1 MAIRLIANSILK
13 SVTLA
18 LLLGLCVSQTGCV
31 YWNTMYNAKKHF
43 KEAEKQNNP
52 ELGGTKM
59 TANRRLYEDAIAK
72 AGKVVQKHPK
82 SKYHDDALFLIGV
95 SYFRID
101 NYAKSESA
109 FRELL
114 AVHPKSEF
122 VEESQ
127 LYLARCRMQSGDAQA
142 AYRTFTDLAST
153 ARKPEW
159 RAEATFQRGIYLSEI
174 GSYDSAVAAFQQ
186 ILDEYPNTDR
196 ANDARVLA
204 ADQLRKLKRPSE
216 AMDLYTPLTTHKE
229 PLVRY
234 PALIGLGGACYEA
247 GLVDSGIAVF
257 DAMAEDEL
265 YADSIGNIRLLLG
278 DGLERRG
285 DVNGAWRQY
294 EQVAAALERTR
305 WSAEAYFNMAEIK
318 QYQQGD
324 LASAKEYYDKVREE
338 YASGKLSN
346 EALTRSANISK
357 LEQFRKSLGRGELT
371 RGPVGD
377 STLVYDPEDLPR
389 YERQSRSSPIEARPF
404 DFVHSRVRAKHL
416 EDSLAALSPAAGS
429 GAGSPST
436 GDQLAFG
443 PETPEEFKSI
453 WDDPG
458 RFGPQTPPEF
468 VVYGKASATSL
479 SETESP
485 AGTATVADSSGLTGV
500 FGPPIDSLE
509 LVLNLRASELL
520 SNETWEK
527 LLEADSLYGPPSP
540 ASAYDFGI
548 GPMFG
553 PETPNEILWTQV
565 AEPVIDSTAI
575 REREARTAMRK
586 EREAAF
592 AEIETAA
599 ETQMQLAELYRFDLN
614 YPDSALAEYNDIAER
629 YKGTPYGAQAL
640 LAAADIYTSEYDD
653 STNARQRL
661 LRILAEYPHLDY
673 AGDAIGRLGW
683 RGTDADTAHPMAAY
697 TAAEDRYL
705 VDNDPEAAI
714 DEFRA
719 FIDKYPYSRLV
730 PRAEYAIAA
739 LTDRYFPAEDSS
751 VVWAYQEIAA
761 TYAQSD
767 LAQAANQRLSATV
780 TRPKP
785 RVVSAAPKPD
795 EALAAATKSA
805 NRQDSTAGDESE
817 DLPLAPRAKV
827 YGQVEFPSS
836 DVGTITRE
844 VVVVYK
850 ILIDFSGNVA
860 DLELIQ
866 KSTSPDLDAAT
877 LRAMRD
883 TKFNPDSIAPESLM
897 IWYKYVMRVTPPALS
912 PDELDRYNRTGGIPN
927 IPQGQ
932 QPVIPPGQP

>member
-1 MAIRLIANSILK
+1 MAIRFTARSVLKLVAFALVIATGATQS
-13 SVTLA
+13 
-18 LLLGLCVSQTGCV
+18 GCV

-82 SKYHDDALFLIGV
+82 SKYHDDALYLIGV

-127 LYLARCRMQSGDAQA
+127 LYLARCRMQSGDEQA
-142 AYRTFTDLAST
+142 AYRTFTELATT

-159 RAEATFQRGIYLSEI
+159 RSEATFQRGMYLSEI
-174 GSYDSAVAAFQQ
+174 ASYDSAVAAFQQ
-186 ILDEYPNTDR
+186 ILDEYPDTDR
-196 ANDARVLA
+196 ANEARILA
-204 ADQLRKLKRPSE
+204 ADQLRKLNRPTE
-216 AMDLYTPLTTHKE
+216 AMELYTPLTTHKE

-247 GLVDSGIAVF
+247 QLVDSGIAIF
-257 DAMAEDEL
+257 EAMTEEEL

-278 DGLERRG
+278 DGLERSG
-285 DVNGAWRQY
+285 DVDGAWRQY

-318 QYQQGD
+318 QYDQGD
-324 LASAKEYYDKVREE
+324 LASAKEHYDKVREE
-338 YASGKLSN
+338 YASGDLSN

-377 STLVYDPEDLPR
+377 STRIYDPEDLPR
-389 YERQSRSSPIEARPF
+389 YERALKSSPLEARPY
-404 DFVHSRVRAKHL
+404 DFVHSSVRSKDL
-416 EDSLAALSPAAGS
+416 EDSLARSSATAVASGQSALSESQPAY
-429 GAGSPST
+429 
-436 GDQLAFG
+436 G
-443 PETPEEFKSI
+443 PETPPELKSI

-468 VVYGKASATSL
+468 VVYDTASGLAGSG
-479 SETESP
+479 EDSP
-485 AGTATVADSSGLTGV
+485 SDDDSTAADSSGLAGA
-500 FGPPIDSLE
+500 FGPPVDSLE
-509 LVLNLRASELL
+509 LILNLRAEELL
-520 SNETWEK
+520 SGEAWERI
-527 LLEADSLYGPPSP
+527 LEADSLYGPPSP
-540 ASAYDFGI
+540 ASSYDFGVGAMY
-548 GPMFG
+548 GPGTPTEIFWAQAEV
-553 PETPNEILWTQV
+553 PEV
-565 AEPVIDSTAI
+565 DSTAI
-575 REREARTAMRK
+575 REREARAAMRK
-586 EREAAF
+586 ERESAF

-640 LAAADIYTSEYDD
+640 LAAADIYTSEYND

-661 LRILAEYPHLDY
+661 IRILSEYPHLDY

-683 RGTDADTAHPMAAY
+683 RGSDADTAHPMAAY
-697 TAAEDRYL
+697 SAAEDRYL
-705 VDNDPEAAI
+705 YDNDPAAAI

-719 FIDKYPYSRLV
+719 FVEKYPYSRLV

-767 LAQAANQRLSATV
+767 LAMAATQRLSATV
-780 TRPKP
+780 PRPKP
-785 RVVSAAPKPD
+785 RAVPVADKKETGKP
-795 EALAAATKSA
+795 
-805 NRQDSTAGDESE
+805 GESGKTPGSE
-817 DLPLAPRAKV
+817 EESGYASLPIAPRPKV
-827 YGQVEFPSS
+827 IGQVEFPSA
-836 DVGTITRE
+836 DVGSITKE
-844 VVVVYK
+844 VVVVYR
-850 ILIDFSGNVA
+850 IVIDYSGA
-860 DLELIQ
+860 ISEYELIQ
-866 KSTSPDLDAAT
+866 KSPSEDLDEAT
-877 LRAMRD
+877 RRAILE
-883 TKFNPDSIAPESLM
+883 TKFDPDSIAPESLN
-897 IWYKYVMRVTPPALS
+897 IPYRYEIRVTPPALS
-912 PDELDRYNRTGGIPN
+912 PDELDWYNRTGGQPN
-927 IPQGQ
+927 IP
-932 QPVIPPGQP
+932 GQP

>member
-1 MAIRLIANSILK
+1 MASKVISNSILK
-13 SVTLA
+13 ALTLA
-18 LLLGLCVSQTGCV
+18 IAIGVGLSQTGCV

-122 VEESQ
+122 IEESQ
-127 LYLARCRMQSGDAQA
+127 LYLARCRMQSGDEQA

-174 GSYDSAVAAFQQ
+174 GSHDSAVAAFQQ
-186 ILDEYPNTDR
+186 ILDEYPDTDR
-196 ANDARVLA
+196 ANEARVLA
-204 ADQLRKLKRPSE
+204 AGELRELKRPAE
-216 AMDLYTPLTTHKE
+216 AMELYTPLTTHKE
-229 PLVRY
+229 PMVRY

-247 GLVDSGIAVF
+247 DLVDSGIAIF
-257 DAMAEDEL
+257 DVMAEDEA
-265 YADSIGNIRLLLG
+265 YVDSIGNIRLLLG

-285 DVNGAWRQY
+285 DVDAAWRQY

-324 LASAKEYYDKVREE
+324 LASAKVFYDKVREE
-338 YASGKLSN
+338 YASGDLSN

-371 RGPVGD
+371 RGPAGD
-377 STLVYDPEDLPR
+377 SNQVYDPEDLPR
-389 YERQSRSSPIEARPF
+389 YERQQKSSPAEARPF
-404 DFVHSRVRAKHL
+404 DFVHSRIRARRMA
-416 EDSLAALSPAAGS
+416 DSLAALSQNADSGTAPA
-429 GAGSPST
+429 ST
-436 GDQLAFG
+436 TDQLAFG
-443 PETPEEFKSI
+443 PATPEAFKSI
-453 WDDPG
+453 WDDPK

-468 VVYGKASATSL
+468 VVYDEAATSPDSETAAIDTSATQ
-479 SETESP
+479 
-485 AGTATVADSSGLTGV
+485 ADSSALAGV
-500 FGPPIDSLE
+500 FGPPVDSLE
-509 LVLNLRASELL
+509 LIMNLRASELL
-520 SNETWEK
+520 SSEAWESI
-527 LLEADSLYGPPSP
+527 LGADSLYGPPSP

-553 PETPNEILWTQV
+553 PETPTEILWVQV
-565 AEPVIDSTAI
+565 EEPAIDSTAI
-575 REREARTAMRK
+575 LERETRAAMRK
-586 EREAAF
+586 EREEAF

-599 ETQMQLAELYRFDLN
+599 ETQMQLAELYRFDLD

-653 STNARQRL
+653 STNARTRL

-697 TAAEDRYL
+697 SSAEDRYL
-705 VDNDPEAAI
+705 LDNDPKGAI
-714 DEFRA
+714 KEFRA

-761 TYAQSD
+761 TYAQTE
-767 LAQAANQRLSATV
+767 LAQAATQRLSATV
-780 TRPKP
+780 ARPKP
-785 RVVSAAPKPD
+785 RAVPVPDKKEAPKPG
-795 EALAAATKSA
+795 EPGKTPGS
-805 NRQDSTAGDESE
+805 QEEESGYAS
-817 DLPLAPRAKV
+817 LPIAPKPKV
-827 YGQVEFPSS
+827 VGQVEFPSA
-836 DVGTITRE
+836 DVGSITKE
-844 VVVVYK
+844 VVVVYR
-850 ILIDFSGNVA
+850 IVIDYSGA
-860 DLELIQ
+860 ISEYELIQ
-866 KSTSPDLDAAT
+866 KSPSEDLDEAT
-877 LRAMRD
+877 RRAILE
-883 TKFNPDSIAPESLM
+883 TKFDPDSIAPESLN
-897 IWYKYVMRVTPPALS
+897 IPYRYEIRVTPPALS
-912 PDELDRYNRTGGIPN
+912 PDELDWYNRTGGQPN
-927 IPQGQ
+927 IP
-932 QPVIPPGQP
+932 GQP